1 MVVME
6 ISLATKIGR
15 KMNSI
20 KNDSISQRTG
30 TKTERQQ
37 EKLVKPLLPFFRPV

>member
-6 ISLATKIGR
+6 ISLATKIGT
-15 KMNSI
+15 KMSSI
-20 KNDSISQRTG
+20 KDDSFSQRTG

-37 EKLVKPLLPFFRPV
+37 EKLVKPLFLFFRPV